1 MGWRAR
7 VGATVTTVVVLV
19 GGYLAADAYD
29 VVPGALTLSPAPAQ
43 PAPFPSAPA
52 ARPGPSPS
60 AVLGT
65 LPSDAP
71 EPSADDVRA
80 LVAQVAA
87 DPRLG
92 ARTGLLVVDALTG
105 DALGAANPD
114 APLVP
119 ASTQK
124 LVTAVAAI
132 TTLGK
137 DATLPTTVVDGGD
150 GGIVLVG
157 GGDMM
162 LAAGAGD
169 PDAVN
174 GRAGLDDL
182 AAQVAAKVK
191 LSGRTEVRLT
201 LDDTLFSGAAIAPTV
216 PATDVTDGYVAP
228 VAALAVNIARLTDEE
243 YAPRSTDPA
252 MAAAQAFARALAA
265 HGVTVTGAPVRGAA
279 PSDAR
284 TLGEVESAPLDQVVE
299 YALEHSDNTI
309 TEVLGR
315 LVALDRGLPGSL
327 EGATTSVA
335 DVVAGLGV
343 DLDGARLVDCS
354 GLGRGSV
361 MTARQL
367 VELLRLTVDPDHP
380 ELRGVAVG
388 MPVAGLSGTLAGRYG
403 GENPGRGVVR
413 AKTGSLPSTVGLAGT
428 VVTSDDRLLLFAFLA
443 DGIPDGGAYGARQIF
458 DGLAGRL
465 AQS

>member
-29 VVPGALTLSPAPAQ
+29 VVPGALTLAPAPPQ

-52 ARPGPSPS
+52 AQPGPSPS
-60 AVLGT
+60 AVLDP
-65 LPSDAP
+65 LPTDAP
-71 EPSADDVRA
+71 EPAADDVDA
-80 LVAQVAA
+80 LVDEVAK
-87 DPRLG
+87 DTRLG
-92 ARTGLLVVDALTG
+92 ERAGLLVVDALSG
-105 DALGAANPD
+105 DALGD
-114 APLVP
+114 ADADAGLVP

-132 TTLGK
+132 TALGE
-137 DATLPTTVVDGGD
+137 DATLPTTVVDDGD
-150 GGIVLVG
+150 GGLVLVG

-174 GRAGLDDL
+174 GRAGLGDL
-182 AAQVAAKVK
+182 AAQVAAQVT
-191 LSGRTEVRLT
+191 LTGRTEVRLT

-216 PATDVTDGYVAP
+216 PAADVADGYLAP
-228 VAALAVNIARLTDEE
+228 VAALAVDIARLEDEE
-243 YAPRSTDPA
+243 YAPREKDPA
-252 MAAAQAFARALAA
+252 LAAAQAFAEALGE
-265 HGVTVTGAPVRGAA
+265 HGVTVTGEPARGAA
-279 PSDAR
+279 PEGAR
-284 TLGEVESAPLDQVVE
+284 VLGEVESAPLDQVVE
-299 YALEHSDNTI
+299 YALEHSDNTV

-327 EGATTSVA
+327 EGSTTAVV
-335 DVVAGLGV
+335 DVVTGLGV

-367 VELLRLTVDPDHP
+367 VDLLRLAVDPEHP
-380 ELRGVAVG
+380 ELRDIAVG
-388 MPVAGLSGTLAGRYG
+388 MPVAGLSGTLSGRYG
-403 GENPGRGVVR
+403 GDNPGRGFVR

-428 VVTSDDRLLLFAFLA
+428 VVTSDGRLLLFAFLA
-443 DGIPDGGAYGARQIF
+443 DRIPDGGTYGARQIF

-465 AQS
+465 AQV